1 MNNMKLIVM
10 ENCKE
15 LGEKVDEHLKRMNHN
30 GSYIASISNERFSN
44 GEGKIKINET
54 VREKDLYIITD
65 IGNYSQ
71 YYKMHGQPH
80 YMSPDEHY
88 QDVKRVISA
97 TCGGASKITLIMP
110 LLYQSRQDKRKGR
123 ESLDCAIALQE
134 LEQLGV
140 NTIVTF
146 DAHNP
151 GICNAIPK
159 LPFEN
164 FYPTHIILEK
174 FIENETEDIGNLLV
188 FAPDMGATERAR
200 YYAEMLGCDM
210 GAFYKRRDLS
220 KVVNGKN
227 PIIDHVYMGPDIKGK
242 NAIIVDDMIASGQSM
257 IEVAELLKDK
267 GAKNIYLVATFALLT
282 EGVENFVKAYEKGI
296 FTKLYSTNLSYVPE
310 KIKKERWYCDVD
322 CSYQIAQ
329 IINYLNNKKSL
340 APLYNGKKDILDK
353 IERVMVKCE

>member
-1 MNNMKLIVM
+1 MEDLKLIVM

-15 LGEKVDEHLKRMNHN
+15 LGEKIDKYLKKMNNHD
-30 GSYIASISNERFSN
+30 SYIVPITNNRFSN

-54 VREKDLYIITD
+54 VRDKDLYILTD
-65 IGNYSQ
+65 IGNYNQ
-71 YYKMHGQPH
+71 YYMMQGMPH

-97 TCGGASKITLIMP
+97 TCGRARKITLVMP
-110 LLYQSRQDKRKGR
+110 LLYQSRQHKRKGR

-140 NTIVTF
+140 NVIVTF
-146 DAHNP
+146 DAHDP
-151 GICNAIPK
+151 SICNAIPK

-164 FYPTHIILEK
+164 FYPTHTILDK
-174 FIENETEDIGNLLV
+174 FVENEIESLENLV
-188 FAPDMGATERAR
+188 VIAPDMGATERAR

-227 PIIDHVYMGPDIKGK
+227 PIIDHIYMGPDIKGK
-242 NAIIVDDMIASGQSM
+242 NALIVDDMIASGQSM
-257 IEVAELLKDK
+257 IEVAELLRSK
-267 GAKNIYLVATFALLT
+267 GANNIYLVATFALMT
-282 EGVENFVKAYEKGI
+282 EGVEIFTNAYQKGT

-310 KIKKERWYCDVD
+310 KIKNEPWYCDVD
-322 CSYQIAQ
+322 CSYFIAQ
-329 IINYLNNKKSL
+329 IINSLNKKESL
-340 APLYNGKKDILDK
+340 SPLYNGKETILRK
-353 IERVMVKCE
+353 IERLIKK